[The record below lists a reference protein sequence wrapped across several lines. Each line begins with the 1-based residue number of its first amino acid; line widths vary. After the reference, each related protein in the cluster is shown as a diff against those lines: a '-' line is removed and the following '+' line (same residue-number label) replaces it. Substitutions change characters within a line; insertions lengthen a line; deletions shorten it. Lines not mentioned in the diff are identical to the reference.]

1 LGVTVPEEFISMNEE
16 EEEVETTTTITDLE
30 MENTTEEINEIDDRQ
45 TAPSVSFYIDYF
57 KLYYKYN

>member
-1 LGVTVPEEFISMNEE
+1 LGVTVPEEFISMNEEE

-45 TAPSVSFYIDYF
+45 TAPSVSVYIDYF
-57 KLYYKYN
+57 KLYYK